1 MNLDAL
7 ALPLPED
14 ILKKKWAG
22 DISGA
27 LAAID
32 YRLSQ
37 DMPRMLRDRLRLE
50 REILKRLPTQYPYD
64 KAQALLK
71 MRELIPDFT
80 VEELDSYDLA
90 GRIDFIY
97 LNGEKRY
104 FVRFHRTLIKTIP
117 ELMARTGQAPTPR
130 SQWLDPMIEKMK
142 TQGSLSARI
151 HIKADLMLAQESF
164 IPGETYRAHLPIPQP
179 GAAQSQVELVQLDPA
194 CQGVAPETSP
204 ARTVYFERTMKENK
218 PFKLEYRYLSRM
230 VYADLTQ
237 PAPQEPLYPDA
248 PPPTQQDLASELPCM
263 QFTPYLR
270 DLAREI
276 RGDEKD
282 HLKIARKFYDFITT
296 QVKYSFVRDYF
307 QIDHL
312 GEYAAVNLKGDCGIQ
327 ALLFILL
334 CRISGIPARWQSGL
348 AVEPTYVGSHDWAQF
363 YVEGWGWLFCDCSY
377 GGSAWRNGN
386 LERWDFYFGNLEPM
400 RMAANSQYAAPF
412 DFPKEH
418 LRIDP
423 YDNQSGEMECLEKG
437 FTGRDVDADYELVS
451 VEYGL

>member
-37 DMPRMLRDRLRLE
+37 DMPHMLRDRLRLE

-64 KAQALLK
+64 KAKALLK

-90 GRIDFIY
+90 GWIDFIY

-104 FVRFHRTLIKTIP
+104 FVRFHRTLVKTMP
-117 ELMARTGQAPTPR
+117 ELMARAGRGPNPH
-130 SQWLDPMIEKMK
+130 SEWLDPMIEKMK
-142 TQGSLSARI
+142 RQGSLSARI
-151 HIKADLMLAQESF
+151 RIKADLRVADESF
-164 IPGETYRAHLPIPQP
+164 IPNETYRAHLPIPKP
-179 GAAQSQVELVQLDPA
+179 GAAQSQVELLHLDPS
-194 CQGVAPETSP
+194 CQGVSPEEAP
-204 ARTVYFERTMKENK
+204 ARTVYFERSMKENT

-230 VYADLTQ
+230 VWADLTQ
-237 PAPQEPLYPDA
+237 PAPKAPLYPDA
-248 PPPTQQDLASELPCM
+248 PPPTQQDIAPELPCL
-263 QFTPYLR
+263 QFTPYLK

-276 RGDEKD
+276 RGEEKD

-348 AVEPTYVGSHDWAQF
+348 AVEPDYVGSHDWAQF
-363 YVEGWGWLFCDCSY
+363 YIEGWGWLFCDCSY
-377 GGSAWRNGN
+377 GGSAWRNGS

-400 RMAANSQYAAPF
+400 RMAANSMYAAPF
-412 DFPKEH
+412 DFPKEY

-423 YDNQSGEMECLEKG
+423 YDNQSGEMECNQKG

-451 VEYGL
+451 VEYGV